1 MTHFEAVISFIDGFI
16 QTSHEASAS
25 LILHLVIIFSIGD
38 HLGLI
43 RMQCKRAIVLHNHN
57 LLNKL
62 YWVTIWCKPVLVN
75 VDACVVAMATV
86 VQTDDS
92 CT

>member
-25 LILHLVIIFSIGD
+25 LILHLVIIFSIEEYLK
-38 HLGLI
+38 LGLI
-43 RMQCKRAIVLHNHN
+43 RMQCKRAIALHNHN

-62 YWVTIWCKPVLVN
+62 Y
-75 VDACVVAMATV
+75 
-86 VQTDDS
+86 
-92 CT
+92 